1 MMRVWVFCAVYET
14 NGRGIRLG
22 AQKLADAG
30 FTKVYRL
37 AGEYKAWV
45 AAGLPIEK

>member
-1 MMRVWVFCAVYET
+1 MMRDRVFCTVYET
-14 NGRGIRLG
+14 NGQGIRLG
-22 AQKLADAG
+22 AQKLVDAG
-30 FTKVYRL
+30 FTKVCRL